1 MTETHLFFIRHGQTD
16 WNQER
21 RIQGQLDTPLNAE
34 GLQQAQRLTALLGSN
49 GQALAPLS
57 QASVI
62 YSSPLSRALQTAQP
76 LATVLKQSITPLEP
90 LQERHFGAIQGKT
103 YPELEANHPVE
114 SQKIN
119 NRDPDFRPESGE
131 SLLDLRARVRG
142 LLELLLRKHAGETVI
157 CFTHGGVLD
166 IIYREATSTALEA
179 KRTWAIPNAGVNH
192 LVYTSQPAAW
202 KVQAWAFTRHLEEDS
217 SAPTNADF

>member
-1 MTETHLFFIRHGQTD
+1 MVTTQIFFIRHGQTD

-21 RIQGQLDTPLNAE
+21 RIQGQTNIPLNAE
-34 GLQQAQRLTALLGSN
+34 GLEQAERLCHFIRQPDSELL
-49 GQALAPLS
+49 PLT
-57 QASVI
+57 QCSVI
-62 YSSPLSRALQTAQP
+62 YSSPLQRAVNTAAP
-76 LATVLKQSITPLEP
+76 LANLLNKPITPLET
-90 LQERHFGAIQGKT
+90 LQERHFGIIQGKT

-114 SQKIN
+114 FQRIN

-142 LLELLLRKHAGETVI
+142 LLESLLRKHAGESVI

-166 IIYREATSTALEA
+166 LIYREATSTALEA

-192 LVYTSQPAAW
+192 LVHTRQTGAW
-202 KVQAWAFTRHLEEDS
+202 KVQAWAFTRHLKEDS
-217 SAPTNADF
+217 LAPTNADF

>member
-1 MTETHLFFIRHGQTD
+1 MTETHLFFIRHGLTD
-16 WNQER
+16 WNQAG

-34 GLQQAQRLTALLGSN
+34 GSQQAQRLSAFLSYRS
-49 GQALAPLS
+49 QALAPLS

-62 YSSPLSRALQTAQP
+62 YSSPLNRALQTAEP
-76 LATVLKQSITPLEP
+76 LATVLKQSITPLEA
-90 LQERHFGAIQGKT
+90 LQERHFGVIQGKT

-142 LLELLLRKHAGETVI
+142 LLESLLRKHEGETVI